1 MSEERLYLPK
11 SADLWESL
19 REELDGESRSVLIN
33 LGRKFRTMCC
43 GEDGDICVHFGKVAH
58 LHEELPVLG
67 CTASDDECAT
77 PLMGSLL

>member
-1 MSEERLYLPK
+1 MGEFEGGAGWGVEER
-11 SADLWESL
+11 ADVSL
-19 REELDGESRSVLIN
+19 MN
-33 LGRKFRTMCC
+33 LGKKFRTMCC